1 MSDANTSKASKRQWG
16 RRRIVAGLSG
26 VAASA
31 VAAPALAQFR
41 FGFGGSDNDS
51 GSGLNLDLGRILQ
64 GAQDLF
70 EGLSLGED
78 DEIRIGNELFGR
90 LVDKSGGAYSN
101 AKAQAGLRRFA
112 DPLIATSGRNKLPWE
127 VVLINDNTLNAWAL
141 PGGKIAV
148 NKGVLRYAADEA
160 ELAAVLS
167 HEIGHAELSHG
178 IKQMRSKSFN
188 KGLTALG
195 REAITAE
202 MGGSDAYMTDKLI
215 DALEDPLFDM
225 VTSGYSRGAEREA
238 DQHILTVFGRT
249 GHDPSRAANFFKT
262 MLQVTPRETEATN
275 SLFSTHPDTQERIE
289 KIEATASGMPAP
301 TSPPPT
307 DGFAAAKKSFPT
319 RRRFRKRA

>member
-1 MSDANTSKASKRQWG
+1 MSDATTPKAPSRQLS
-16 RRRIVAGLSG
+16 RRRVVAGLSG
-26 VAASA
+26 VAAST

-41 FGFGGSDNDS
+41 FGFGGSDSDS

-70 EGLSLGED
+70 EGLSLGEE
-78 DEIRIGNELFGR
+78 DEIRIGNQLFGR
-90 LVDKSGGAYSN
+90 LVDKSGGAYAN
-101 AKAQAGLRRFA
+101 ARAQAGLRRFA
-112 DPLIATSGRNKLPWE
+112 EPLIATSGRGKLPWE
-127 VVLINDNTLNAWAL
+127 VVLVNDNTLNAWAL

-178 IKQMRSKSFN
+178 IKQMRSDSFQ

-202 MGGSDAYMTDKLI
+202 MGGGDAFMTDKLI
-215 DALEDPLFDM
+215 DALEAPLFDM

-249 GHDPSRAANFFKT
+249 GHDPARAANFFKT

-275 SLFSTHPDTQERIE
+275 SLFSTHPDTHERIE
-289 KIEATASGMPAP
+289 KIEATARDMPTP
-301 TSPPPT
+301 TSPPPI
-307 DGFAAAKKSFPT
+307 DGYAAAKKSFPT